1 MAAFSDKL
9 SFVTVMDIAVV
20 DSAIL
25 NGGTFEY
32 LSTDTTHELPFQGI
46 IDETILSIT
55 VNSVPVLI
63 AGVDQ
68 GSWVTTVVD
77 GDISL
82 SDDGGTTTLLID
94 WDGTIT
100 NGYVQDFAITV
111 IAQTVAVVV
120 PDTGILSYVKP
131 EGTLDTLTISNIS
144 QEGPRKEARG
154 GKNAQPIVRYG
165 KTMRLE
171 VEDVVFNIALAPK
184 FFGAT
189 LGYTGLEV
197 TEVSVGE
204 LFPKS
209 ISLIG
214 DTYIVDKITGDR
226 SSVYV
231 TFPKF
236 LPDGVFDISMESEG
250 DIGMI
255 SIAGELFS
263 EAGTQGDFF
272 VISDKT

>member
-1 MAAFSDKL
+1 MAFSDKL

-25 NGGTFEY
+25 NGGSFEY
-32 LSTDTTHELPFQGI
+32 AFDDVVHTLPFQATVDATKLTAT
-46 IDETILSIT
+46 IDS
-55 VNSVPVLI
+55 SS
-63 AGVDQ
+63 AGVT
-68 GSWVTTVVD
+68 VTTGAD
-77 GDISL
+77 TITISE
-82 SDDGGTTTLLID
+82 GTTDIVFTLSTGVIALTAGDSDPTVSFTLI
-94 WDGTIT
+94 
-100 NGYVQDFAITV
+100 VE
-111 IAQTVAVVV
+111 AQTVAEVVL
-120 PDTGILSYVKP
+120 PAGILSYVKP
-131 EGTLDTLTISNIS
+131 EGTLDTLTISNIT

-154 GKNAQPIVRYG
+154 GKNAQPIIRYG

-189 LGYTGLEV
+189 LGYTSTDI
-197 TEVSVGE
+197 TEVSVSE
-204 LFPKS
+204 IFPKS

-214 DTYIVDKITGDR
+214 DTYIVDKVTGDR
-226 SSVYV
+226 SNVYV

-236 LPDGVFDISMESEG
+236 LPDGIFDITMESEG
-250 DIGMI
+250 DIGMV

-263 EAGTQGDFF
+263 EAATQGDFF